1 MSIISDWMREHRIT
15 EVECITPDFTG
26 IARGKIIPKE
36 KFSEEDGMRLP
47 QVVLTS

>member
-36 KFSEEDGMRLP
+36 KFKPWMYLP
-47 QVVLTS
+47 YVFAIS